1 MGVQAERV
9 FAAVAER
16 GFPDPWAAFGEHL
29 SWEAAFA
36 VQLKDRIDAARKG
49 PNGPA
54 ADEALELFARKAAN
68 LEAAGRLLAKVT
80 EEYDATGTWA
90 ILDERAARLDVAD
103 MTERWARGLVHHP
116 FPIALRSLEF
126 NWGYMKEHGVRA
138 FYEMTARYVAD
149 LAENTARWRAA
160 FVVERESGVVDR
172 ITTMEAD
179 LASEEAPMHC
189 DICKKTIAG
198 LLYLDG

>member
-29 SWEAAFA
+29 SWEAALA
-36 VQLKDRIDAARKG
+36 VQLKDRIDSARKDPG
-49 PNGPA
+49 GPA
-54 ADEALELFARKAAN
+54 ADEALELFERKAAN
-68 LEAAGRLLAKVT
+68 LEAAQRLLAEVT
-80 EEYDATGTWA
+80 DEYDQSGMWTV
-90 ILDERAARLDVAD
+90 LDERAARLDIAD
-103 MTERWARGLVHHP
+103 MTERWAKGLVSHP

-149 LAENTARWRAA
+149 LAENTRRWREA
-160 FVVERESGVVDR
+160 FVAERETGVIDR
-172 ITTMEAD
+172 ITTVEAD

-189 DICKKTIAG
+189 DICKKTITA
-198 LLYLDG
+198 LLYLED

>member
-16 GFPDPWAAFGEHL
+16 GFPDPWATFGEHL

-36 VQLKDRIDAARKG
+36 VQLKAHIDTARKD
-49 PNGPA
+49 PDGPA
-54 ADEALELFARKAAN
+54 AVQALDLFARKAAN
-68 LEAAGRLLAKVT
+68 LEAAQRLLAEVT
-80 EEYDATGTWA
+80 DEYDASGMWTV
-90 ILDERAARLDVAD
+90 LDQRAARLDTQD
-103 MTERWARGLVHHP
+103 MTERWAKGLVSHP

-126 NWGYMKEHGVRA
+126 NWGYMKQHGVRA

-149 LAENTARWRAA
+149 LADNTTRWHAA
-160 FVVERESGVVDR
+160 FVAEQNTGVIDR
-172 ITTMEAD
+172 ITTVEAD

-189 DICKKTIAG
+189 DICKKTITA